1 MKTSKK
7 ENTSKTMHCKF
18 LLQLHIQGMNVIFP
32 TQTNLF
38 IQTKQ
43 EMQDESQER
52 KFICKTVLPQY

>member
-1 MKTSKK
+1 
-7 ENTSKTMHCKF
+7 MHCKF